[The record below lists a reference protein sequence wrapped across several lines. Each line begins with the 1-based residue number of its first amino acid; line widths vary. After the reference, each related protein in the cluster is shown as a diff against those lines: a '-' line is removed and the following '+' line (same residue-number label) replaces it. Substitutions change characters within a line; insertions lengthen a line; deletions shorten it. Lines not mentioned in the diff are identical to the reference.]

1 MDPSLCPTQVLPA
14 CQTDLG
20 VAMLGLPLVTH
31 TLAPVSWHT
40 QSTQGM
46 LTNKGTALSLG
57 EVAVSPNSSKLFRK
71 CNKMKKLR
79 NTFQTKEQSKTPRK
93 KKNPNEIEISN
104 LLNKELKAMVRRR
117 LSKLGRRTNELH
129 FFGRGRNSKKE
140 PIRAEE
146 YNNYMMEVIEK
157 NV

>member
-1 MDPSLCPTQVLPA
+1 
-14 CQTDLG
+14 
-20 VAMLGLPLVTH
+20 
-31 TLAPVSWHT
+31 
-40 QSTQGM
+40 
-46 LTNKGTALSLG
+46 
-57 EVAVSPNSSKLFRK
+57 
-71 CNKMKKLR
+71 
-79 NTFQTKEQSKTPRK
+79 
-93 KKNPNEIEISN
+93 
-104 LLNKELKAMVRRR
+104 MVRRR